1 MATNTLGEFSDGE
14 DDFVFQIDEN
24 SWEWSDPEADDL
36 IRNINEEE
44 VLAGV
49 YGNDDDDDL
58 IRNINEEEALARVYG
73 NDHVDDVIRNI
84 NEDEVQTGR
93 GEKRKSE
100 DEQDD
105 DEQGQY
111 YYHIESRKK
120 YHSKK
125 FGMSATDHKIRFNNV
140 LADFDLLESYESTL
154 KIFHHLL
161 EEVTE
166 GMAPNDKVRF
176 ILRSEQLDTPI
187 SLPFMTVEQL
197 TTERVFSQIERVI
210 QSNQEFRLND
220 TVTIDINH
228 VKTPQGRGKTKCK
241 RTTFNIRDH
250 LKEKKSI
257 IRINNK
263 DDFCLARALAVSIA
277 KIENDPRY
285 AQIIKPDRPV
295 QLERALDLHQAAN
308 VPLGPCGIDE
318 VKLFQQYLSS
328 YQIIVVSGTHNNS
341 IIYPPKPPGTDEKPI
356 ISLYF
361 HNNHFDVITSIPGF
375 LNKSYFC
382 RRCHKCYNCTT
393 DHLCPAMCR
402 SCRAFGC
409 VLEGDGIVCNE
420 CDRVFKNQACYDHHK
435 DEPIDGGGRTVC
447 EAIRKCEKCGKMM
460 DVRKLKDG
468 GHICGKKCRTCGLI
482 LKQEDN
488 DHKCYIQQLEQEEES
503 SYDQLLFF
511 DFEATQEHGTHCPNL
526 CVVHDEEREVALFQG
541 KDTLKNFCE
550 WLFTPEHKGCIV
562 VAHNFQGYD
571 GYFITE
577 FLIDNAIHYDI
588 IYRGAKSLSLIVPTF
603 NIKFIDSIN
612 FIPMSLAKFPKTF
625 GQDELC
631 KGYFPHMFN
640 KDQNQNYVGPIP
652 CQNDYGVNFMKPG
665 EREAFMAWHD
675 EQVANN
681 YRYDFREEI
690 IKYCR
695 SDVDIL
701 RKCCLLYREMFR
713 KETGIDPFNK
723 ALTIASY
730 CQEVYRTNFLKKDT
744 IAIFNND
751 RQLKIKQ
758 SNVAVKWL
766 SYISEKEDL
775 YIQHV
780 RNGGEKRFSNYSLD
794 GYCEETLTAYE
805 FQGCFWH
812 GKDFG
817 NVTYANYGKNIN
829 IVFFSFLGCP
839 ECYKDRDIV
848 NPISQKTMEQLY
860 KDTVRKVNYLKKRG
874 LEVEQKWECELAK
887 EMEEDEE
894 MKQFFEQYEIIDP
907 LQPRDA
913 FYGGRTNAT
922 KLFHECQGNEKI
934 K

>member
-14 DDFVFQIDEN
+14 DDFVFDIDESLWSDPEADDIIRN
-24 SWEWSDPEADDL
+24 INEEEILARAYGNDNTVNRDSNQEEILPGEWSDPEADDI

-44 VLAGV
+44 ILARA
-49 YGNDDDDDL
+49 YGNDNTVNRDSNQEEILPGEWSDPEADDI
-58 IRNINEEEALARVYG
+58 IRNINEEEILARVYG
-73 NDHVDDVIRNI
+73 NDDIIPNI
-84 NEDEVQTGR
+84 DEDEVQTGC
-93 GEKRKSE
+93 GQKRKNESDDEESTESE
-100 DEQDD
+100 

-111 YYHIESRKK
+111 YYHLESSKK

-125 FGMSATDHKIRFNNV
+125 FGMTATDHKVRFNNV
-140 LADFDLLESYESTL
+140 LADFDLLESYQSTM

-176 ILRSEQLDTPI
+176 ILRSEQLETPI
-187 SLPFMTVEQL
+187 SLPFMTVDDL
-197 TTERVFSQIERVI
+197 TTERVFLQIERVI

-228 VKTPQGRGKTKCK
+228 VETPEGRGKSKRK
-241 RTTFNIRDH
+241 RTIFNIRDH

-257 IRINNK
+257 ICINNK
-263 DDFCLARALAVSIA
+263 DDFCLARALAVAIA
-277 KIENDPRY
+277 RIDNDPKY
-285 AQIIKPDRPV
+285 KQISNPRRPL
-295 QLERALDLHQAAN
+295 QREKALDLHEAAN

-318 VKLFQQYLSS
+318 VKLFQNYLTN

-341 IIYPPKPPGTDEKPI
+341 IIYPPKPPDTDEKPI
-356 ISLYF
+356 ISLYY
-361 HNNHFDVITSIPGF
+361 HDNHFDVITKLPGF
-375 LNKSYFC
+375 LSRSYFC
-382 RRCHKCYNCTT
+382 QRCHKAY
-393 DHLCPAMCR
+393 DHTSDHVCPTMCS
-402 SCRAFGC
+402 SCRGFGC
-409 VLEGDGIVCNE
+409 VFEAKGIVCNE
-420 CDRVFKNQACYDHHK
+420 CDRLFKNQACYDRHK
-435 DEPIDGGGRTVC
+435 NEPIDGGGRTVC
-447 EAIRKCEKCGKMM
+447 EVIRKCDKCSKVM
-460 DVRKLKDG
+460 DVRQINN

-482 LKQEDN
+482 LNQEDT
-488 DHKCYIQQLEQEEES
+488 DHKCYIQQLEQEEDS
-503 SYDQLLFF
+503 SYNHLLFF

-541 KDTLKNFCE
+541 KDTVKNFCE

-571 GYFITE
+571 GYFIKE
-577 FLIDNAIHYDI
+577 YLIDNAIHYEI
-588 IYRGAKSLSLIVPTF
+588 IYRGAKSLSMTVSLYS
-603 NIKFIDSIN
+603 IKFIDFLN

-631 KGYFPHMFN
+631 KGYFPHRFN
-640 KDQNQNYVGPIP
+640 KEENQNYVGPIP
-652 CQNDYGVNFMKPG
+652 CKNDYGVNFMKPG
-665 EREAFMAWHD
+665 EREAFIAWHD

-713 KETGIDPFNK
+713 NETGIDPFNK

-744 IAIFNND
+744 IAVFNND

-766 SYISEKEDL
+766 SYISEKEGL
-775 YIQHV
+775 YIQHG
-780 RNGGEKRFSNYSLD
+780 RNGGEKRFNNYSLD
-794 GYCEETLTAYE
+794 GYCEETQTAYE

-812 GKDFG
+812 GK
-817 NVTYANYGKNIN
+817 
-829 IVFFSFLGCP
+829 VFLWC
-839 ECYKDRDIV
+839 
-848 NPISQKTMEQLY
+848 
-860 KDTVRKVNYLKKRG
+860 
-874 LEVEQKWECELAK
+874 
-887 EMEEDEE
+887 
-894 MKQFFEQYEIIDP
+894 
-907 LQPRDA
+907 
-913 FYGGRTNAT
+913 
-922 KLFHECQGNEKI
+922 
-934 K
+934 

>member
-14 DDFVFQIDEN
+14 DDFVFEIDEN
-24 SWEWSDPEADDL
+24 LWEWSDPEADDI

-44 VLAGV
+44 ILAGV

-58 IRNINEEEALARVYG
+58 IRNINEEEVLAAVYG
-73 NDHVDDVIRNI
+73 ND
-84 NEDEVQTGR
+84 DEVQTGR

-100 DEQDD
+100 DEGD

-120 YHSKK
+120 YYSKK
-125 FGMSATDHKIRFNNV
+125 FGMTATDHRVRFNNV

-176 ILRSEQLDTPI
+176 ILRSEQLETPI
-187 SLPFMTVEQL
+187 SLPFLTVEEL

-228 VKTPQGRGKTKCK
+228 VKSPQGSGKSK
-241 RTTFNIRDH
+241 RTTLNIRDH
-250 LKEKKSI
+250 LKEKRSI
-257 IRINNK
+257 IRINNT

-277 KIENDPRY
+277 RTENDPKY
-285 AQIIKPDRPV
+285 NQIIRPDRHI
-295 QLERALDLHQAAN
+295 QLERALDLHVAAN
-308 VPLGPCGIDE
+308 VPLGPCGIEE
-318 VKLFQQYLSS
+318 VKLFQNYLSN
-328 YQIIVVSGTHNNS
+328 YQIIIVSGDHNNS
-341 IIYPPKPPGTDEKPI
+341 IIYPPKPPGTDEKPTI
-356 ISLYF
+356 NLYF
-361 HNNHFDVITSIPGF
+361 HVITTLPGF

-382 RRCHKCYNCTT
+382 KRCHKCYNNTT
-393 DHLCPAMCR
+393 DHVCPAMCG
-402 SCRAFGC
+402 SCRGFGC
-409 VLEGDGIVCNE
+409 VLEGEGIVCNE
-420 CDRVFKNQACYDHHK
+420 CDRLFKNQACYDRHK
-435 DEPIDGGGRTVC
+435 EPVNGGGRSVC
-447 EAIRKCEKCGKMM
+447 ESVRKCGNAM
-460 DVRKLKDG
+460 DVRKIKDG

-482 LKQEDN
+482 LSQEDN

-503 SYDQLLFF
+503 SYNQLLFF

-541 KDTLKNFCE
+541 KDTVKNFCE

-571 GYFITE
+571 GYFINE
-577 FLIDNAIHYDI
+577 FLIANAIHYEI
-588 IYRGAKSLSLIVPTF
+588 IYRGAKSLSMNVPLF

-640 KDQNQNYVGPIP
+640 KDENQNYVGPIP

-744 IAIFNND
+744 MAIFYHD

-775 YIQHV
+775 CIQHA
-780 RNGGEKRFSNYSLD
+780 RNGGEKRFGDYLLD
-794 GYCEETLTAYE
+794 GYCEETQTVYE

-812 GKDFG
+812 GKDF
-817 NVTYANYGKNIN
+817 
-829 IVFFSFLGCP
+829 L
-839 ECYKDRDIV
+839 
-848 NPISQKTMEQLY
+848 
-860 KDTVRKVNYLKKRG
+860 
-874 LEVEQKWECELAK
+874 
-887 EMEEDEE
+887 
-894 MKQFFEQYEIIDP
+894 
-907 LQPRDA
+907 
-913 FYGGRTNAT
+913 
-922 KLFHECQGNEKI
+922 
-934 K
+934 

>member
-14 DDFVFQIDEN
+14 DDFVFEIDEN
-24 SWEWSDPEADDL
+24 LSSDPEADDI

-58 IRNINEEEALARVYG
+58 IRNINEEEVLSAVYG
-73 NDHVDDVIRNI
+73 NDID
-84 NEDEVQTGR
+84 EDEVQTGR
-93 GEKRKSE
+93 GEKRKNE
-100 DEQDD
+100 DEQD

-125 FGMSATDHKIRFNNV
+125 FGMTATDHKVRFNNV
-140 LADFDLLESYESTL
+140 LADFDLLQSYESTL

-166 GMAPNDKVRF
+166 RMDPNDKVRF

-228 VKTPQGRGKTKCK
+228 VKTPQGSGKSKRK

-257 IRINNK
+257 IRINNT
-263 DDFCLARALAVSIA
+263 DDFCLARALVVSIA
-277 KIENDPRY
+277 RIEKDPMY
-285 AQIIKPDRPV
+285 AQIRKSDRHI
-295 QLERALDLHQAAN
+295 QLDRALALHEAAN
-308 VPLGPCGIDE
+308 VPLGPCGINE
-318 VKLFQQYLSS
+318 VKLFQQYLSN
-328 YQIIVVSGTHNNS
+328 YQIIIVSGAHNNS

-356 ISLYF
+356 IGLYL
-361 HNNHFDVITSIPGF
+361 HNNHFDIITSIPGF

-409 VLEGDGIVCNE
+409 ILEGEGIVCNE
-420 CDRVFKNQACYDHHK
+420 CDRLFKNQACYDHHK
-435 DEPIDGGGRTVC
+435 DQPIDGSGRTVC
-447 EAIRKCEKCGKMM
+447 EAVRKCEKCGKTM
-460 DVRKLKDG
+460 DVRKIKDG

-482 LKQEDN
+482 LNQEDN

-503 SYDQLLFF
+503 SYNQLLFF

-541 KDTLKNFCE
+541 KDTVKNFCE
-550 WLFTPEHKGCIV
+550 WLFTPEHSGCIV

-571 GYFITE
+571 GYFITK

-588 IYRGAKSLSLIVPTF
+588 IYHGAKSLSMTVPTF
-603 NIKFIDSIN
+603 NIKFIKFIDSIN

-640 KDQNQNYVGPIP
+640 KEENQNYIGPIP

-665 EREAFMAWHD
+665 EREAFMAWHK
-675 EQVANN
+675 EQVQNN

-701 RKCCLLYREMFR
+701 RKCCLLYHEMFR
-713 KETGIDPFNK
+713 KETDIDPFNK

-744 IAIFNND
+744 IAVFNHD
-751 RQLKIKQ
+751 CQLKIKQ

-775 YIQHV
+775 CIQHV
-780 RNGGEKRFSNYSLD
+780 RNGGEKRFSNYSFD

-817 NVTYANYGKNIN
+817 NVTY
-829 IVFFSFLGCP
+829 
-839 ECYKDRDIV
+839 
-848 NPISQKTMEQLY
+848 
-860 KDTVRKVNYLKKRG
+860 
-874 LEVEQKWECELAK
+874 
-887 EMEEDEE
+887 
-894 MKQFFEQYEIIDP
+894 
-907 LQPRDA
+907 
-913 FYGGRTNAT
+913 TN
-922 KLFHECQGNEKI
+922 HE
-934 K
+934 